1 MFATALSCLAVALRS
16 CVVSFAGEHGVRHSV
31 EVTADTLYEAAATA
45 LSIFKQSEWAAAIG
59 PNTELLVAVKNPET
73 MHRVTPRQIQRWCD
87 GVAVSPDEVL
97 KRKRVKTPRA

>member
-1 MFATALSCLAVALRS
+1 VGVRS
-16 CVVSFAGEHGVRHSV
+16 CIVSVAGERGVRHSV
-31 EVTADTLYEAAATA
+31 EVTDTLYEAAATA
-45 LSIFKQSEWAAAIG
+45 LSIFKQSEWADVIG

-97 KRKRVKTPRA
+97 KRRRVKALIE